1 MDAVFQQPAVGVVE
15 RAGLR
20 ALRGLRGRRGLTEVN
35 GLAGGR
41 DVFALSCV
49 GHHQPRAAQIDVAC
63 SCSAAIARSLCTT
76 TLRSSLLAQTET
88 ALAASMPNASA
99 VDGYLTTRCSTNDH
113 THACAA
119 NGIRC

>member
-1 MDAVFQQPAVGVVE
+1 MGAVFQQPAVGVVE

-20 ALRGLRGRRGLTEVN
+20 GLRGRRGLTEVK

-49 GHHQPRAAQIDVAC
+49 GHHQTRAEEIDIAC
-63 SCSAAIARSLCTT
+63 LRSAAIAQCPCTP
-76 TLRSSLLAQTET
+76 TLLSALLAQVQL
-88 ALAASMPNASA
+88 ALAASIPDASA

-113 THACAA
+113 TPAFTA

>member
-1 MDAVFQQPAVGVVE
+1 MDAVFQQLAVGVVE
-15 RAGLR
+15 RTGLR
-20 ALRGLRGRRGLTEVN
+20 GLRGLRGRRGLTEVN

-63 SCSAAIARSLCTT
+63 SCSAAIAQCPRMP
-76 TLRSSLLAQTET
+76 TLRSSLLAQAHT
-88 ALAASMPNASA
+88 AQAASIPDASA
-99 VDGYLTTRCSTNDH
+99 VDGYLTTRWSTNDH

>member
-1 MDAVFQQPAVGVVE
+1 MGAVFQKPAVGVVE

-20 ALRGLRGRRGLTEVN
+20 GWRRLTAVS

-41 DVFALSCV
+41 DVFALACV

-63 SCSAAIARSLCTT
+63 SCSAAIAQCPCTP
-76 TLRSSLLAQTET
+76 TLLSALLAQVQLT
-88 ALAASMPNASA
+88 LAASMPNASA
-99 VDGYLTTRCSTNDH
+99 ADGYLTTRWSTNDH
-113 THACAA
+113 TPACAA

>member
-1 MDAVFQQPAVGVVE
+1 MGAVFQQPAVGVVE

-20 ALRGLRGRRGLTEVN
+20 GWRGVTAVS

-41 DVFALSCV
+41 DVFAVACV
-49 GHHQPRAAQIDVAC
+49 GHHQARAEEIDVAC
-63 SCSAAIARSLCTT
+63 LRSAAIARSLCTP
-76 TLRSSLLAQTET
+76 TLRSSLLAQTQL

-113 THACAA
+113 TPACAA

>member
-1 MDAVFQQPAVGVVE
+1 MGAVFQKPAVGVVE
-15 RAGLR
+15 RA
-20 ALRGLRGRRGLTEVN
+20 GLRGRRGLTEVN

-49 GHHQPRAAQIDVAC
+49 GHHQARAEEIDVAC
-63 SCSAAIARSLCTT
+63 PRSAAIARSLCTP
-76 TLRSSLLAQTET
+76 TLRSSLLAQTQT

-99 VDGYLTTRCSTNDH
+99 ADGYLTTRWSTNDH
-113 THACAA
+113 TPACAA